1 MLQPIVSTFHAPSIP
16 TGVEHLLR
24 DVRDATVSSL
34 SSRIG
39 DVVTG
44 LRTLA
49 ARLSEIQEYLRAVV
63 AGKLPLNHEI
73 LAGLQDILT
82 LLPNLEAG
90 GLAKG
95 LSVQLN
101 DSLLVVYV
109 ASLIRSIVAL
119 HSLIENKEERLAAT
133 KKAQVC

>member
-1 MLQPIVSTFHAPSIP
+1 M
-16 TGVEHLLR
+16 LR

-34 SSRIG
+34 SSRIN

-49 ARLSEIQEYLRAVV
+49 ARLAEIKEYLQAVV

-73 LAGLQDILT
+73 LAGMQDILT

-90 GLAKG
+90 GLGKG

-109 ASLIRSIVAL
+109 ASLVRSILAL
-119 HSLIENKEERLAAT
+119 HNLIENKEERIAALT
-133 KKAQVC
+133 DEVSL